1 MWDDDQD
8 KSTAINQLIAII
20 AMTLLVVIW
29 LQYFMPRPA
38 PVQTP
43 PGADSPTQSV
53 PVSSG
58 SSEKDS
64 GESNAGADTWPF
76 LPPVAET
83 TDPAADEVVLEN
95 ENLRLVFTRVGAR
108 LKKAYVKLH
117 NYGESEVQLVPE
129 PLSPQDPSSPP
140 VREADVEYPL
150 GLQFT
155 EESIGAEVNRRR
167 FDVVETTPQRVTF
180 ALNLP
185 GVAQIR
191 KTFTLADVPYVLDT
205 AVEYT
210 NQEPE
215 SRVLGID
222 RTPAFWLTWAPDV
235 ESADKL
241 MGIRPSVVWR
251 KEGKNTILQTSKLRP
266 DDAHQTWDAEWI
278 ALKTTYFV
286 VALKPEFTGAQTM
299 AQGTQSHYRF
309 GVAAPRFEVKPSE
322 TARFAFRLYAGPSQH
337 DYLAAAWDTLPTT
350 IRFFQS
356 VDFMDKFAKVLLAIL
371 NAFYRVIPNYGIA
384 IIALTLLVR
393 LAMYPLTVKS
403 MKSMKRMQMLAPE
416 VEALKTKYK
425 DDPQELQKKTMELY
439 RERGVNPLGGCLP
452 MVLQMPVFFALYR
465 MLWCSYELRGAP
477 FVLLRFGDYV
487 WIRDLSQP
495 DRLLHLP
502 FMQHVPF
509 LGNTFDYL
517 NLLPILMGI
526 AMVAS
531 QKLTPTSTAMPNDQQ
546 RLMMNIMP
554 IFFAF
559 ICYKMAAGLNLYIL
573 TSTVLGIVQNK
584 WMPAGKV
591 DLETKP
597 KPVRKKKHF
606 YAAAQERKRRLAK
619 EMKEASRNVPG
630 NRGNDSSTKQK
641 DKK

>member
-1 MWDDDQD
+1 MWDDEQD

-20 AMTLLVVIW
+20 AMTALVVIW
-29 LQYFMPRPA
+29 MQFFMPRPA
-38 PVQTP
+38 PVQP
-43 PGADSPTQSV
+43 PDAAGT
-53 PVSSG
+53 PVSSAPDRPADSG
-58 SSEKDS
+58 TPSSEKAAV
-64 GESNAGADTWPF
+64 ESQDWPF

-83 TDPAADEVVLEN
+83 TDPTADEVTLEN
-95 ENLRLVFTRVGAR
+95 DHLRLVFTRVGGR
-108 LKKAYVKLH
+108 LKRAYLKLH

-129 PLSPQDPSSPP
+129 PLTPVEPGSV
-140 VREADVEYPL
+140 VREADVEFPM
-150 GLQFT
+150 GLRFT
-155 EESIGAEVNRRR
+155 EPKIGDELNRRR
-167 FDVVETTPQRVTF
+167 FDVVSADSRSVVFSLT
-180 ALNLP
+180 LP
-185 GVAQIR
+185 GVAEIR
-191 KTFTLADVPYVLDT
+191 KSFRVSDSAYVLET

-210 NQEPE
+210 NLEPE
-215 SRVLGID
+215 PRVLGID
-222 RTPAFWLTWAPDV
+222 RTPAFYLTWAPDV
-235 ESADKL
+235 ASEDKL

-251 KEGKNTILQTSKLRP
+251 QEGKNTILQTSKMRP
-266 DDAHQTWDAEWI
+266 DTPHTAFDAEWI
-278 ALKTTYFV
+278 ALKTAYFV
-286 VALKPEFTGAQTM
+286 VAFKPEFAGAQSI
-299 AQGTQSHYRF
+299 AQGDQYHYEF
-309 GVAAPRFEVKPSE
+309 GLAVPRTEVKPEE
-322 TARFAFRLYAGPSQH
+322 TARFAFRLYAGPSQK
-337 DYLAAAWDTLPTT
+337 DYLAAAWDSLPST

-356 VDFMDKFAKVLLAIL
+356 VDWMDKFAKLLLALL

-384 IIALTLLVR
+384 IILLTVLVR
-393 LAMYPLTVKS
+393 LAMYPLTLKS

-416 VEALKTKYK
+416 VEALKSRYK

-452 MVLQMPVFFALYR
+452 MILQMPVFFALYR

-477 FVLLRFGDYV
+477 FILLRFGDYA

-495 DRLLHLP
+495 DRLLPLP
-502 FMQHVPF
+502 FMQYVPF

-517 NLLPILMGI
+517 NVLPILMAV
-526 AMVAS
+526 AMVLS

-591 DLETKP
+591 ELENKP
-597 KPVRKKKHF
+597 KSVRKKRHF

-619 EMKEASRNVPG
+619 EAKESGRSTSS
-630 NRGNDSSTKQK
+630 NRTGDNPPRQK
-641 DKK
+641 K